1 MSFASG
7 RRSFGEFLEEYAE
20 PVQGQFVDVDQPE
33 RPLGV
38 CRNMLA
44 LTHGQRAGISGATDR
59 CADDISRTQALSTSP
74 E

>member
-1 MSFASG
+1 M
-7 RRSFGEFLEEYAE
+7 EEYAE
-20 PVQGQFVDVDQPE
+20 PVQGQFVDVDEPE

-59 CADDISRTQALSTSP
+59 CDIDITPALEHSVSL
-74 E
+74 EQFLEGKH